1 MKKIFLTMLA
11 LLTLVS
17 ACQENAS
24 SLQVL
29 NQDAIMVTIEDFD
42 DSKTFMDQDRNIRW
56 AEDDQIVA
64 FMQSS
69 LGLKYQIQDSYV
81 GKTYGYFYKVDSGTS
96 DYIGGGM
103 ELDHNVVYYPYSDAV
118 EIEMSEDEYV
128 LNVHLPIEQT
138 YAPGS
143 FGNGTMPMVA
153 VSEDNDMTFRNVCGG
168 IRLQLMGTGRIAMIM
183 IEGNAGEMLS
193 GDARVTAYADGD
205 KPRISMCSDAYT
217 SVVLFCGPDG
227 VQLDRRTP
235 TDFMIALPPVNFHR
249 GFVVRVLDTEGN
261 EYTIESDE
269 ENIVRRSS
277 VLVMPPVMLDD
288 TEEKVNVRFSVA
300 ISTEADTK
308 AISAAEHIDVVYYEV
323 WNYDMSRRL
332 YPAEDGA
339 LTNEAVV
346 HGRAT
351 VDLSLASEKDYT
363 IIFWAQ
369 NKDCGAYD
377 VTDLQMV
384 KVDYSVMSGV
394 KNQDKFDAYYAVN
407 RFSVYGEMEE
417 FVHLKRPLA
426 QLNFGTEE
434 TDVNLEA
441 ITRLSLTISN
451 LATAFN
457 TLEGYGEM
465 VSDMP
470 VTFVSDGPVSTT
482 ETLNMNGRR
491 FGWLT
496 MNYVFVPEDMSM
508 HDIETCFATQDRPDP
523 ARCTIN
529 NVPMRKNYRTN
540 IVGRHFTDVE
550 SFVICV
556 DQSYSNPSDEIM
568 PYSVH

>member
-1 MKKIFLTMLA
+1 M
-11 LLTLVS
+11 
-17 ACQENAS
+17 S
-24 SLQVL
+24 S
-29 NQDAIMVTIEDFD
+29 
-42 DSKTFMDQDRNIRW
+42 
-56 AEDDQIVA
+56 
-64 FMQSS
+64 
-69 LGLKYQIQDSYV
+69 
-81 GKTYGYFYKVDSGTS
+81 
-96 DYIGGGM
+96 
-103 ELDHNVVYYPYSDAV
+103 
-118 EIEMSEDEYV
+118 
-128 LNVHLPIEQT
+128 
-138 YAPGS
+138 
-143 FGNGTMPMVA
+143 
-153 VSEDNDMTFRNVCGG
+153 
-168 IRLQLMGTGRIAMIM
+168 
-183 IEGNAGEMLS
+183 
-193 GDARVTAYADGD
+193 
-205 KPRISMCSDAYT
+205 
-217 SVVLFCGPDG
+217 
-227 VQLDRRTP
+227 
-235 TDFMIALPPVNFHR
+235 
-249 GFVVRVLDTEGN
+249 
-261 EYTIESDE
+261 
-269 ENIVRRSS
+269 
-277 VLVMPPVMLDD
+277 
-288 TEEKVNVRFSVA
+288 
-300 ISTEADTK
+300 
-308 AISAAEHIDVVYYEV
+308 
-323 WNYDMSRRL
+323 RL

-339 LTNEAVV
+339 LAYEAVV

-482 ETLNMNGRR
+482 ETLNMNGSR

-508 HDIETCFATQDRPDP
+508 HDIETCLATQDRPDP

-540 IVGRHFTDVE
+540 IVGRHFTDE
-550 SFVICV
+550 ALFVICV
-556 DQSYSNPSDEIM
+556 DQSYSNPNDEIM